1 MYAILILPVCLRILL
16 PVQYRVGKDMVVFV
30 EQTNTTMV
38 GMERIETLN
47 QLNYNGK
54 IRRLRELAEA
64 ALTYY
69 DLGNGRLSMLTHR
82 TNTIFQIHATKRIE
96 NPAHGEP
103 ARREK
108 ARYSLRLYTTTFPPA
123 PHVSSELYWLAAL
136 RKETELV
143 VPEPVAA
150 RNGSLLTEV
159 SVEGI
164 PETARCVVFRWVEG
178 RFIDSGLS
186 PLKMERVGMFMA
198 RLHQHAAT
206 FVPPPDFDRPRWNWQ
221 WIFDKGTVLDPAF
234 VEQRGQGLV
243 TERDQAIFAA
253 TAEKVGTAMR
263 EMPQTAAHYGLVHFD
278 LQQTNYLF
286 YKDEVRAI
294 DFADCCWNHYL
305 FDMAITL
312 SGIMGRPD
320 EAAMRAAFFE
330 GYTQIRSLPEH
341 YEERLKVFTAQRLIK
356 RVNYLLRSEDPDNRA
371 KVREWIAFSTRWLE
385 EFLAT

>member
-1 MYAILILPVCLRILL
+1 
-16 PVQYRVGKDMVVFV
+16 
-30 EQTNTTMV
+30 MV
-38 GMERIETLN
+38 GMEKIEKIEKIEALN

-96 NPAHGEP
+96 DPAHKEA

-108 ARYSLRLYTTTFPPA
+108 ARYAMRLYTTSFPPEA
-123 PHVSSELYWLAAL
+123 QVASELYWLAAL

-159 SVEGI
+159 GVEGI

-178 RFIDSGLS
+178 RFIDSSLS
-186 PLKMERVGMFMA
+186 PIKMERVGMFMA
-198 RLHQHAAT
+198 RLHQYAEK
-206 FVPPPDFDRPRWNWQ
+206 FVPPPHFERPRWNWQ
-221 WIFDKGTVLDPAF
+221 WVFDKGTVLDPAF

-243 TERDQAIFAA
+243 TEHEQAIFAA
-253 TAEKVGTAMR
+253 TAEKVGIAMR
-263 EMPQTAAHYGLVHFD
+263 DMPRKATHYGLVHFD

-294 DFADCCWNHYL
+294 DFADCCWNYYL

-312 SGIMGRPD
+312 SGIMGTPD

-330 GYTQIRSLPEH
+330 GYTQMRSLPDH
-341 YEERLKVFTAQRLIK
+341 YEELLKVFTAQRLIK
-356 RVNYLLRSEDPDNRA
+356 RINYLLRSEEPSNHA
-371 KVREWIAFSTRWLE
+371 KAREWIIFSTCWLE
-385 EFLAT
+385 QFLAT